1 MNELEKRKEY
11 LPSTL
16 EDLSTFVL
24 IGRDKLNIVRS
35 QIKAMDKLELAEGV
49 RSQKKEEAQMLAEAL
64 LDAEVRIGEILN
76 AMPKA
81 QGQRNDKLGNNTVTK
96 LQTKEQAAQELGF
109 DKMQVSRFQTLAAN
123 KDLVEQIKQEARDA
137 DDLPTRTA
145 VLQAAKARNFMEQ
158 REQHRQEVIN
168 ARVDSVHNNSFKHGD
183 CLEILE
189 QLPDSS
195 IDIVITDPPYGIS
208 YISNRSQYDD
218 SITKRGLLNDGKDEA
233 FELLD
238 KTCKILQRKCAQ
250 NSHLYFFCSWSVF
263 SQFEHII
270 GNYFTIK
277 TPIVWDKGNKGSGDL
292 ENDWGNQTELI
303 IFCIKGKKT
312 INYRRGNV
320 ISVPR
325 LHSSKMV
332 HPTQKPIDLI
342 NQLLDVS
349 YFQGDLVV
357 DPFMGSGATIH
368 ACNKRDINC
377 IGIEL
382 DKDMFEIA
390 KTTRNE

>member
-158 REQHRQEVIN
+158 REQHRQEVIK

-195 IDIVITDPPYGIS
+195 IDIVISDPPYGIS

-233 FELLD
+233 FDLLD
-238 KTCKILQRKCAQ
+238 KTCQILQRKCAQ

-270 GNYFTIK
+270 GKYFTIK

-332 HPTQKPIDLI
+332 HPTQKPMDLI

-357 DPFMGSGATIH
+357 DPFMGSGSTIH